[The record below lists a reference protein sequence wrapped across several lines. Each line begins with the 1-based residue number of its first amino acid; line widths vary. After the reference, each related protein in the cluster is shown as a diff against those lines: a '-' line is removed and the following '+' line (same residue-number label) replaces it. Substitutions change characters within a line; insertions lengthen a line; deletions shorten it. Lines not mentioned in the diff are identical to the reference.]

1 MNSKIIAVDFDGTL
15 CENKWPD
22 IGKPNEKIISYLRL
36 EKERGTKLHDW
47 AKRTIDLG
55 IKQPRSNKT
64 LYAYVNDAIGFK
76 MSTEVV
82 LYYSPYFFGTADAIS
97 FRNNKLRIHDLKT
110 GKSGH
115 MEQLEVY
122 AALFCLEYKIKP
134 GDIQME
140 LRLYKD
146 NEVIVHEP
154 TAEDILPI
162 MDKIMSLN
170 KALEN
175 FDDREV

>member
-1 MNSKIIAVDFDGTL
+1 
-15 CENKWPD
+15 
-22 IGKPNEKIISYLRL
+22 
-36 EKERGTKLHDW
+36 
-47 AKRTIDLG
+47 
-55 IKQPRSNKT
+55 
-64 LYAYVNDAIGFK
+64 
-76 MSTEVV
+76 
-82 LYYSPYFFGTADAIS
+82 
-97 FRNNKLRIHDLKT
+97 
-110 GKSGH
+110 

-162 MDKIMSLN
+162 MDKITSLN